1 MQFCN
6 MTTYKNSIIK
16 LSYRDMA
23 SLAIDFD
30 HVCSTRYEFYPKEPA
45 SPPIKTIVNSI
56 NILVPVLLI
65 ETSCLAGQYHSTQ
78 YLALEKIT
86 ETDKL
91 NFSST
96 KA

>member
-1 MQFCN
+1 
-6 MTTYKNSIIK
+6 
-16 LSYRDMA
+16 MA

-45 SPPIKTIVNSI
+45 LPPIKTIVVNSI
-56 NILVPVLLI
+56 NILVTVLLV

-86 ETDKL
+86 EIAKL
-91 NFSST
+91 NSSFT